1 MKHLEIA
8 NGQTTSNFVVDQLI
22 VGNNSGAKAYLVE
35 IDTDDK
41 LHYYQ
46 NSKTGYIPFQAN
58 DTVTGTLPS
67 GGSTTLKAA
76 GGESGTDPHVRYD
89 DTFVRGSGQMIF
101 LENRDPISR
110 ALTQIEDIKCIIE
123 F

>member
-1 MKHLEIA
+1 MQLA
-8 NGQTTSNFVVDQLI
+8 NGQTTSGFVVDQVI
-22 VGNNSGAKAYLVE
+22 QGSVSNAKAYLVE
-35 IDTDDK
+35 IDSTNRR

-46 NSKTGYIPFQAN
+46 NEKTGFKAFQGGGSP

-67 GGSTTLKAA
+67 GGSGVLASSHLGAA
-76 GGESGTDPHVRYD
+76 DV
-89 DTFVRGSGQMIF
+89 VAGSGQLIF

-110 ALTQIEDIKCIIE
+110 TASQIEDIKCIIE